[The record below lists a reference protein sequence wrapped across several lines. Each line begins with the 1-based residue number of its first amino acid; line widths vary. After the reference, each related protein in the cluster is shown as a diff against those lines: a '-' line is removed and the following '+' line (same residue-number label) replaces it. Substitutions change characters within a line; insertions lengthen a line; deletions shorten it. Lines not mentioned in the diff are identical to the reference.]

1 MIQYRKSDNSLG
13 EINPDKVRSIS
24 ADGHTFTVTLRHYYY
39 DDYDWEDEEITDIIE
54 LRIG

>member
-24 ADGHTFTVTLRHYYY
+24 ADGRTFTVTLRHYYY